1 MKRKKIIKIAVI
13 LVITGIVIGTGV
25 GLYLFNMPK
34 RDIQNAKTDFT
45 ITSSVLVAEYLTD
58 QKAANQKY
66 LAADGESKILEVS
79 GVVSKISENFN
90 GQKVILLKGQSDKA
104 GVSATFTDQTAEQV
118 STVQLGQNIR
128 IKGVIRSGATYD
140 QDLGLYE
147 NVILEKSAIINE

>member
-1 MKRKKIIKIAVI
+1 MKRKKIIKIAAI
-13 LVITGIVIGTGV
+13 LVIAGIVIGAGV

-45 ITSSVLVAEYLTD
+45 VTSSVLVAEYLTD

-104 GVSATFTDQTAEQV
+104 GVSATFTDETAEQV
-118 STVQLGQNIR
+118 STIQLGQNIQ
-128 IKGVIRSGATYD
+128 IKGVIRSGAAYD